1 MAQRHMYFDSSKAQK
16 QLGFS
21 TSDVRSALE
30 RAVAWFRDNRYSTP
44 AKRCAV
50 CVESIPPS

>member
-16 QLGFS
+16 QLGYS